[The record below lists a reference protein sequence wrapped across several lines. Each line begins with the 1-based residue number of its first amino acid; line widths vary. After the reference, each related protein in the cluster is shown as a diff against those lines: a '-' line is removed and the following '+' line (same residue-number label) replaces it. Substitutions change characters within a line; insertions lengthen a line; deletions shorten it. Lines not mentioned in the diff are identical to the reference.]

1 MGIVF
6 TGQTGFSRALKR
18 DLPAAA
24 LIGGFQ
30 MIET

>member
-6 TGQTGFSRALKR
+6 TWQTGFSRALKR
-18 DLPAAA
+18 ALLAAA
-24 LIGGFQ
+24 LNGGFE